1 MLTYGCRCRDSQSF
15 DSDVLRNHS
24 LAGAAM
30 IYGGRPM
37 PDATLPSAALPP
49 TYVRLLD
56 DIRRRLRPVC
66 TELPTSEFD
75 ALTTQIAEAEMKYR
89 VALD

>member
-1 MLTYGCRCRDSQSF
+1 
-15 DSDVLRNHS
+15 
-24 LAGAAM
+24 
-30 IYGGRPM
+30 M
-37 PDATLPSAALPP
+37 PDVTLPAVGLPP

-75 ALTTQIAEAEMKYR
+75 ALTTRIAEAEMR
-89 VALD
+89 HRGHEMFIASASANPAND